1 MTGRERFLSVLNHEK
16 PDRLPCQVHSW
27 IKYYLNTYLNGMDQ
41 YQAYE
46 YFDMDPVIYVS
57 PRYIYADADLALWQ
71 SEYVESPRNKDGEY
85 HWREIIHTPKGTLM
99 HEGDG
104 NQYTGW
110 TTKHLIQN
118 EKDFELWN
126 QYVALPVTVDWTP
139 VVEAKNRIGDKG
151 IVRGS
156 FFDFGQ
162 GSPWQ
167 SFCILHDTE
176 KTIMAAIDKPD
187 WIEHVLR
194 LMLNKKLE
202 VISRAGK
209 IEFDLVE
216 TGGGAGSSTVISP
229 AFHRRFCLPYDRIQ
243 HEALHKAGTK
253 TVYHLCGGL
262 MPLLE
267 IVAENGSDGLE
278 TMTPSAMGGDCD
290 LAGSHRR
297 VGDKLFFIGGFDQNK
312 GFENGN
318 PKLVRE
324 MVLELFNAC
333 PNGGYI
339 CSPSDHF
346 FFGNNENIRAFA
358 NAAKACVYK

>member
-1 MTGRERFLSVLNHEK
+1 
-16 PDRLPCQVHSW
+16 
-27 IKYYLNTYLNGMDQ
+27 
-41 YQAYE
+41 
-46 YFDMDPVIYVS
+46 
-57 PRYIYADADLALWQ
+57 
-71 SEYVESPRNKDGEY
+71 
-85 HWREIIHTPKGTLM
+85 
-99 HEGDG
+99 
-104 NQYTGW
+104 
-110 TTKHLIQN
+110 
-118 EKDFELWN
+118 
-126 QYVALPVTVDWTP
+126 
-139 VVEAKNRIGDKG
+139 
-151 IVRGS
+151 
-156 FFDFGQ
+156 
-162 GSPWQ
+162 
-167 SFCILHDTE
+167 
-176 KTIMAAIDKPD
+176 MAAIDKPD

-262 MPLLE
+262 MPLLD

-278 TMTPSAMGGDCD
+278 TMTPYAMGGDCD
-290 LAGSHRR
+290 LAESHRR